1 MENLYDAILAAKGEI
16 AASILSM
23 AVVIGGVIAR
33 SKGWFSQVEEPKA
46 KSDSADALRALTDK
60 IGTIDNRLARVE
72 GEMEHM
78 PSRNELHA
86 LQLLLVELD
95 GKIQLVERT
104 TNSTGHAVGRLED
117 HFIRLSGGKTR

>member
-1 MENLYDAILAAKGEI
+1 MEDFYNAILAAKGEI
-16 AASILSM
+16 AASILS
-23 AVVIGGVIAR
+23 VGVIVGGYLAR
-33 SKGWFSQVEEPKA
+33 SKGWFAQI
-46 KSDSADALRALTDK
+46 DDADAKNQSQEILQTLADK
-60 IGTIDNRLARVE
+60 VGAMDNRLSRVE

-86 LQLLLVELD
+86 VQIMLAQLD

-104 TNSTGHAVGRLED
+104 TNATSHAVGRLED

>member
-1 MENLYDAILAAKGEI
+1 MENFYDAILAAKGEI

-23 AVVIGGVIAR
+23 AVVVGGVIAR
-33 SKGWFSQVEEPKA
+33 SKGWFSQVEDPKPKA
-46 KSDSADALRALTDK
+46 DSADALKALTDK

-78 PSRNELHA
+78 PSRDELHA
-86 LQLLLVELD
+86 LQLMLVEIN

-104 TNSTGHAVGRLED
+104 ANATSHAVGRLED